1 MSPCRVSTS
10 CSFRSLCSPPC
21 CSWCFKSTPKEIK
34 REARARAYPP
44 PPLAVGSRIQL
55 ALAGRAGPYL
65 LHVSNVP
72 ALSPWGHQIAVRLQG
87 FALDIARGSG
97 RVDKNIACTHVASA
111 CTHAPPPSVRTYY
124 AQPPELGTNLYWFE
138 HGRRSICRLARM
150 RSNQMPPHA
159 VEYTTKTKVTSLPPL
174 VALLCCGDKIE
185 GAFRFPI
192 PAAPPSSFG
201 ERYFRLSFPPC
212 RTYATHVPGEW
223 GRGGLTNATTSG
235 RRESPGYPGNER

>member
-1 MSPCRVSTS
+1 V
-10 CSFRSLCSPPC
+10 FLSLALLPPC

-111 CTHAPPPSVRTYY
+111 CTHAPPPSVRTY
-124 AQPPELGTNLYWFE
+124 TRS
-138 HGRRSICRLARM
+138 RRNSERIYTGLNTGGEAFADWPACDRIKCPHMPWSILQKRKSL
-150 RSNQMPPHA
+150 
-159 VEYTTKTKVTSLPPL
+159 VSLPWSHYC
-174 VALLCCGDKIE
+174 VAVTK
-185 GAFRFPI
+185 
-192 PAAPPSSFG
+192 
-201 ERYFRLSFPPC
+201 
-212 RTYATHVPGEW
+212 
-223 GRGGLTNATTSG
+223 
-235 RRESPGYPGNER
+235 